1 MNIRRTEDR
10 RMSKYWLPY
19 GLMRRHLARTY
30 GMVVRNGQLVKGKP
44 SLYDT
49 SGFRLVDALPLWCV
63 MALQRSGAG
72 LKSGPP
78 VCADEEL
85 SSLKSRVTQLTR
97 KLWNE
102 QQEHK
107 ESVDALEVENLK
119 LRLFARDIAEKT
131 GASLDGKS
139 SRDEVPQLAREPKV
153 VDFSSLYRK
162 PPAVAW
168 NNWRLMDA
176 SPLKVDMICSIGGDC
191 IAASQQKL
199 RGLRPYA
206 LPFDWCFSDG
216 AEAVRNF
223 AGQLECGFSGFA
235 LRPNLMSIPGVK
247 FGYKDRATGYNFM
260 HHFHAPLETAG
271 EYERFREVLTRR
283 INRLYSEIERSETV
297 LFLLSRT
304 FKMEEG
310 CLDAVEDVCRRKW
323 PQKKFF
329 FAMATYNS
337 LPSGV
342 WTTGSRIVVRI
353 PRDRNAYDMKE
364 KVFEWSFLDNVSLK

>member
-1 MNIRRTEDR
+1 MSIRRPDDK
-10 RMSKYWLPY
+10 RMLKYWLPY
-19 GLMRRHLARTY
+19 GLMRRHLARSY
-30 GMVVRNGQLVKGKP
+30 GMVVRGGQIVKGSLGP
-44 SLYDT
+44 SDT
-49 SGFRLVDALPLWCV
+49 ALFRLVDILPLWAV
-63 MALQRSGAG
+63 MFLQRARGDVSSTGTSDESTD
-72 LKSGPP
+72 LKTRVRQLAKSLS
-78 VCADEEL
+78 DEQQRRREETD
-85 SSLKSRVTQLTR
+85 SLK
-97 KLWNE
+97 
-102 QQEHK
+102 
-107 ESVDALEVENLK
+107 VENLRLK
-119 LRLFARDIAEKT
+119 LFAQDVAKAAGMAGGVSSTSIAAPPSPGVKT
-131 GASLDGKS
+131 AIAGLT
-139 SRDEVPQLAREPKV
+139 
-153 VDFSSLYRK
+153 SLYRK
-162 PPAVAW
+162 PAAAAW

-176 SPLKVDMICSIGGDC
+176 APLKVDMICSIGGDC

-223 AGQLECGFSGFA
+223 ACQLECGFSGFA
-235 LRPNLMSIPGVK
+235 LRPNLVPIPGVK

-260 HHFHAPLETAG
+260 HHFHAPLDTAG

-283 INRLYSEIERSETV
+283 INRLYSEIERSETI

-342 WTTGSRIVVRI
+342 WTTDSRIVVRI

>member
-1 MNIRRTEDR
+1 MGIRRPDDK
-10 RMSKYWLPY
+10 RMLKYWLPY
-19 GLMRRHLARTY
+19 GFMRRHLARSY
-30 GMVVRNGQLVKGKP
+30 GMVVRGGQIVKGSP
-44 SLYDT
+44 VLFDT
-49 SGFRLVDALPLWCV
+49 AGFRLVDLLPLWMV
-63 MALQRSGAG
+63 MVLQRARGDAPSGGA
-72 LKSGPP
+72 S
-78 VCADEEL
+78 EEINH
-85 SSLKSRVTQLTR
+85 LKSRVRQLTGS
-97 KLWNE
+97 LSNE
-102 QQEHK
+102 RQRMREK
-107 ESVDALEVENLK
+107 MDSLTVENLRLK
-119 LRLFARDIAEKT
+119 LFAQDVAKAAGT
-131 GASLDGKS
+131 VGDVPPVSAAMSPSLAGKP
-139 SRDEVPQLAREPKV
+139 DVAA
-153 VDFSSLYRK
+153 FTSLYRK
-162 PPAVAW
+162 PVAATW

-176 SPLKVDMICSIGGDC
+176 APLKVDMVCSIGGDC

-223 AGQLECGFSGFA
+223 ASQLECGFSGFA
-235 LRPNLMSIPGVK
+235 LRPNLMPIPGVK

-260 HHFHAPLETAG
+260 HHFHAPLEAAG
-271 EYERFREVLTRR
+271 EYERFREVLMRR
-283 INRLYSEIERSETV
+283 IDRLYAEIERSDTI

-310 CLDAVEDVCRRKW
+310 CLDAVEDVCKRKW
-323 PQKKFF
+323 PKKRFF

-342 WTTGSRIVVRI
+342 WATSSRIVVRI